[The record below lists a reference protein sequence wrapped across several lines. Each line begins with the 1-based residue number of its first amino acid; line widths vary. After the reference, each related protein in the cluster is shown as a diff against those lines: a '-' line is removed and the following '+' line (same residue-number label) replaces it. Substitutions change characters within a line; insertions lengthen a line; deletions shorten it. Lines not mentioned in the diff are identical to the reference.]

1 MQISL
6 ISSLSGA
13 QLASYQIAVA
23 AQLAQ
28 SNAYANAFSV
38 AQLTDAAQQNF
49 DPLANV
55 AAGLRGEPR
64 RQCVN
69 CRRRRALCRDGRNST
84 KSKV

>member
-1 MQISL
+1 MEISL

-38 AQLTDAAQQNF
+38 AQLDAAAEQNF
-49 DPLANV
+49 Q
-55 AAGLRGEPR
+55 RG
-64 RQCVN
+64 
-69 CRRRRALCRDGRNST
+69 ST
-84 KSKV
+84 GSGVGAYLDIIA